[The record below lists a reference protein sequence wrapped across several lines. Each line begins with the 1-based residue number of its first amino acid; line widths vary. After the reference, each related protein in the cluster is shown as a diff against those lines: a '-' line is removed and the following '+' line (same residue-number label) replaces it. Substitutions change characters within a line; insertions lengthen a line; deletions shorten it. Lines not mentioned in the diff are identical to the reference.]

1 MIDYLVIV
9 AYFAALLVAGY
20 AGLRRARDTKG
31 FVLAGRRLG
40 PFMYMSALSTVVLGG
55 TSTIGGMSLGYQYGL
70 SGAAL
75 VFMLAL
81 GIMAIGVFFSR
92 VLYKYD
98 LYTVAQVLGRRY
110 GVSARRISAVV
121 VVFYTLMVGVSQVL
135 AIGTIF
141 NVVLGMP
148 PAPAIIVGF
157 VVTMA
162 YCVAGGM
169 WSITLTDVLQFVV
182 MTIGIFGLLAPL
194 VLAHAGGIGHMA
206 DVLPAD
212 FFTPD
217 GIGWPTIL
225 AYFLLF
231 FFGFMV
237 DQGNWQRIGT
247 ARSPKVA
254 MWGCVAAGVYCML
267 YGVTAALAGAAARVL
282 FPSLADPDQ
291 AFASAAKAVLP
302 VGVLGVV
309 LAAGLAAAM
318 STASGLL
325 IGGSTVAVQDLY
337 ADVAPRRANTVAA
350 NRWALFGLS
359 LLALVLSFV
368 FTSVVTATTVA
379 ADLLA
384 SALFVPVVAALFWRR
399 ATAPGAVS
407 SMIVS
412 AVVTVVL
419 MGVYGVDAN
428 EPVIYGLLSSV
439 VVFVAVSLATYRRHP
454 SPSLRPPAEEP
465 AVSPVG

>member
-1 MIDYLVIV
+1 MIDYIVIV

-20 AGLRRARDTKG
+20 VGLRRARDTKG

-55 TSTIGGMSLGYQYGL
+55 TSTIGGMSLGYQYGI

-92 VLYKYD
+92 MLYRYN

-121 VVFYTLMVGVSQVL
+121 VVFYTLMVGVSQIL

-148 PAPAIIVGF
+148 PAPAILVGF
-157 VVTMA
+157 AVTMA

-182 MTIGIFGLLAPL
+182 MTIGIFGLLVPL
-194 VLAHAGGIGHMA
+194 VIAHAGGLGHMA
-206 DVLPAD
+206 TVLPAD

-217 GIGWPTIL
+217 GIGWPTIF

-247 ARSPKVA
+247 ARGPRVA
-254 MWGCVAAGVYCML
+254 MWGCVAAGAYCMV
-267 YGVTAALAGAAARVL
+267 YGVVAALAGAGARVI
-282 FPSLADPDQ
+282 FPHLADPDQ
-291 AFASAAKAVLP
+291 AFASVAEAVLP
-302 VGVLGVV
+302 VGVLGIV

-337 ADVAPRRANTVAA
+337 ADVAPRRADTVGA
-350 NRWALFGLS
+350 NRVALLGLS

-399 ATAPGAVS
+399 ATAAGAVA
-407 SMIVS
+407 SMVVS
-412 AVVTVVL
+412 AVVTVV
-419 MGVYGVDAN
+419 MMAVYGVAAN
-428 EPVIYGLLSSV
+428 EPVMYGLLSSV
-439 VVFVAVSLATYRRHP
+439 VVFVPVSLATYRRHP
-454 SPSLRPPAEEP
+454 SPSLRSSSDE
-465 AVSPVG
+465 AVIAA

>member
-1 MIDYLVIV
+1 MIDYIVIV

-20 AGLRRARDTKG
+20 VGLRKARDTTG

-40 PFMYMSALSTVVLGG
+40 PFMYVGALSTVVLGG
-55 TSTIGGMSLGYQYGL
+55 TSTIGGMSLGYRFGI
-70 SGAAL
+70 SGAVL

-81 GIMAIGVFFSR
+81 GIMAIGVCFSR

-121 VVFYTLMVGVSQVL
+121 VVFYTLMVGVSQIL

-141 NVVLGMP
+141 NVVLGMSP
-148 PAPAIIVGF
+148 TPAIIVGF
-157 VVTMA
+157 AVTMA

-169 WSITLTDVLQFVV
+169 WSITLTDIMQFVV
-182 MTIGIFGLLAPL
+182 MTVGIFGLLAPL
-194 VLAHAGGIGHMA
+194 VIGGAGGFGHMTE
-206 DVLPAD
+206 VLPAD
-212 FFTPD
+212 FFHPT

-254 MWGCVAAGVYCML
+254 MWGCVAAGVYCLL
-267 YGVTAALAGAAARVL
+267 YGGAAALAGAAARVI
-282 FPSLADPDQ
+282 FPHLADPDQ
-291 AFASAAKAVLP
+291 AFASVAKAVLP
-302 VGVLGVV
+302 AGVLGVV

-337 ADVAPRRANTVAA
+337 ADVSPRRAKTVGA
-350 NRWALFGLS
+350 NRLALLALS
-359 LLALVLSFV
+359 LVALVLSFV
-368 FTSVVTATTVA
+368 FSSVVTATTVA

-384 SALFVPVVAALFWRR
+384 SSLFVPVVAALFWRR
-399 ATAPGAVS
+399 ATTPGAVT

-412 AVVTVVL
+412 ALVTVA
-419 MGVYGVDAN
+419 MMAWYGIDAN
-428 EPVIYGLLSSV
+428 EPVMYGLLSSV
-439 VVFVAVSLATYRRHP
+439 IVFVAVSLATFRRHP
-454 SPSLRPPAEEP
+454 AASLRTETEEP
-465 AVSPVG
+465 VAA